1 MGKKM
6 MDREIRWETG
16 FALRRSGTW
25 ALEVSIKKGG
35 RKSEVTRETR
45 IGQGELRSQVQYP
58 GSMRRVNMC
67 EHQDVMAM

>member
-35 RKSEVTRETR
+35 DEERGHTANKNRTR
-45 IGQGELRSQVQYP
+45 
-58 GSMRRVNMC
+58 
-67 EHQDVMAM
+67 

>member
-25 ALEVSIKKGG
+25 ALEVSIIRGDKEERGHKTNKN
-35 RKSEVTRETR
+35 RTRREVR
-45 IGQGELRSQVQYP
+45 
-58 GSMRRVNMC
+58 
-67 EHQDVMAM
+67 

>member
-1 MGKKM
+1 MG
-6 MDREIRWETG
+6 DRFCPEAKWNLG
-16 FALRRSGTW
+16 FRSFDKEG
-25 ALEVSIKKGG
+25 GG

-58 GSMRRVNMC
+58 GSMRRVNNC